1 MTHVGRVEDFARVH
15 DSVGVEELLDIS
27 ELANEFG
34 SEHLLCPCAANDA
47 VAVFAAEGAS
57 EL

>member
-1 MTHVGRVEDFARVH
+1 MSGVSKTLPGVH
-15 DSVGVEELLDIS
+15 DSAGVEELLDIS

-34 SEHLLCPCAANDA
+34 TEHLLCPCAANDSI
-47 VAVFAAEGAS
+47 AVFAAEGTS